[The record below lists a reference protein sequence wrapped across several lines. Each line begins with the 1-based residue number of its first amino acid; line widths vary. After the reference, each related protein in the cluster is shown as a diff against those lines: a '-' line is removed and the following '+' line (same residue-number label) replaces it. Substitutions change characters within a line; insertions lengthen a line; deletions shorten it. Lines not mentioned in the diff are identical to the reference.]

1 MTMTVW
7 IYLRGVFM
15 GFGLTLS
22 LSTLANEAL
31 DRLYGPQNPE
41 RYQTIETEL
50 SDPSRW
56 QQAQSVFESRC
67 VACHAC
73 WDAPCQLKLGSYEGL
88 TRGGSDA
95 KVYDAVRVFPA
106 KPTRLFMDAD
116 RNPEWR
122 QMGFSPVLNE
132 RSKSSEADLSGSLLY
147 RMLDLKN
154 DHAFPSSGLLPSD
167 RYDFGVDRK
176 QECSTLDEFQAFKED
191 HPEWGMPYGLPP
203 LKDLEQRTLINWL
216 SRGAIGQKRVTQ
228 ISDAAYAEIAQWEA
242 FLNDQSPKGQ
252 LSGRYIYEHW
262 FLAHLYFEDQPL
274 GTYFELVRSKTPPGK
289 PIDLIRTRLPYDDPG
304 TFKVYYRFR
313 PLQEALTAK
322 THMPYPL
329 NAAKLKR
336 YQQSFLEANYAVKT
350 LPSYL
355 PEVASNPFK
364 VFAQLPMRARYRFLL
379 DEAQFTI
386 MTFIKGPVCRG
397 QVAVDVIQDH
407 FWVVFVDPDSKAV
420 DSNVHESMLQNL
432 RLPNE
437 SESFVS
443 PISSWVAYSAAE
455 TAYIKA
461 KADYANRHLK
471 EQDRPTLDILWDGD
485 GYQNTNAVLT
495 VFRHFD
501 SASVVKGLVGDRPES
516 VWVMGY
522 PLLERIYYLLVAGF
536 DVFGNTIHQ
545 LDSRLYMDFLRMEAE
560 SNFLMV
566 LPKDKRDEVA
576 DFWYRGARSEVRDY
590 VNGGL
595 NRYNQDTGVTFHTQH
610 PYPEMVG
617 MLKDRYARLDNA
629 QYDLEKGGFNAEEL
643 ANLKTLRDLH
653 GRAVSFLPEVSFVTF
668 ESLEGK
674 PRYFT
679 ILRNSAHSNVAEMF
693 DEENRRLPDEDTLTV
708 VNGFIGAYPNAFIHL
723 RSSEMK
729 DFINRIK
736 TFATSEDY
744 DAFSEWYV
752 IRRTNPNF
760 WVNSD
765 QVNAAYRERA
775 PIEAGW
781 FDYNR
786 LENR

>member
-1 MTMTVW
+1 MTVQVHPRW
-7 IYLRGVFM
+7 ALI

-22 LSTLANEAL
+22 LSVFANEAL
-31 DRLYGPQNPE
+31 DRLYGPQNPN
-41 RYQTIETEL
+41 RYTTVGPETA
-50 SDPSRW
+50 DTSRW
-56 QQAQSVFESRC
+56 NQVQSVLESRC

-88 TRGGSDA
+88 TRGGSTA

-106 KPTRLFMDAD
+106 KPTRLFIDAD
-116 RNPEWR
+116 RNAEWR

-132 RSKSSEADLSGSLLY
+132 RSQSSEADLSGSLLY

-154 DHAFPSSGLLPSD
+154 AQAFPGSGVLPDD

-176 QECSTLDEFQAFKED
+176 QECTTLDEFHEFKED

-203 LKDLEQRTLINWL
+203 LKEQEQRTLINWL
-216 SRGAIGQKRVTQ
+216 SRGAIGQKRVSS
-228 ISDAAYAEIAQWEA
+228 ISDAALAEISQWET

-252 LSGRYIYEHW
+252 LTGRFIYEHW

-274 GTYFELVRSKTPPGK
+274 GSYYELVRSKTPPGK

-313 PLQEALTAK
+313 PVQEALTAK
-322 THMPYPL
+322 THMPYVL
-329 NAAKLKR
+329 NSTKLKR
-336 YQQSFLEANYAVKT
+336 YQDSFLGANYAVKFI
-350 LPSYL
+350 PSYL

-364 VFAQLPMRARYRFLL
+364 VFAQLPIRARYRFLL
-379 DEAQFTI
+379 DEAQFTV

-407 FWVVFVDPDSKAV
+407 FWVVFADPDSK
-420 DSNVHESMLQNL
+420 DLSSNVHESMLQNL

-437 SESFVS
+437 SESWVS
-443 PISSWVAYSAAE
+443 PISSWIEYSEAE

-461 KADYANRHLK
+461 KSDYYNRNLK
-471 EQDRPTLDILWDGD
+471 QQVRPTLDMIWNGD
-485 GYQNTNAVLT
+485 GYQNPNAALT

-516 VWVMGY
+516 VWVLGY

-536 DVFGNTIHQ
+536 DVFGNTVHQ

-590 VNGGL
+590 VNGSM
-595 NRYNQDTGVTFHTQH
+595 NRYEQDTGVTFQTQH
-610 PYPEMVG
+610 PYPEMIG
-617 MLKDRYARLDNA
+617 MLKDRFSRLENP
-629 QYDLEKGGFNAEEL
+629 QYDLDKAGFGADEL
-643 ANLKTLRDLH
+643 ANLKILRDLH
-653 GRAVSFLPEVSFVTF
+653 GRSVSFLPEVSFVTF
-668 ESLEGK
+668 DSGDGK
-674 PRYFT
+674 TRYFT

-693 DEENRRLPDEDTLTV
+693 DEENRRLPEEDTLTV

-729 DFINRIK
+729 DFIHRIGSFSTPK
-736 TFATSEDY
+736 DY
-744 DAFSEWYV
+744 DAFAEWYV

-760 WVNSD
+760 WANSD